1 MTVSD
6 ILQLSAAGFS
16 KAEILAM
23 SNADTGKHEQK
34 DTGKHEQK
42 DDGAKPEEKKETVA
56 VSADFAKALD
66 EINKRLDALTQTK
79 AEPEKK
85 EEPKK
90 DSADVLA
97 LLQSMNMAGQRY
109 DLPPKYNPDDALAG
123 ALDAV
128 MNGEK
133 KGDNK

>member
-34 DTGKHEQK
+34 EEG
-42 DDGAKPEEKKETVA
+42 GKPEEKKETVA
-56 VSADFAKALD
+56 LSADFAKALD
-66 EINKRLDALTQTK
+66 EINKRLDALTKTK
-79 AEPEKK
+79 EEPEKK

-90 DSADVLA
+90 DNTDVLA
-97 LLQSMNMAGQRY
+97 LLQSMNVAGQRY
-109 DLPPKYNPDDALAG
+109 DLPPQYDPEKALAG
-123 ALDAV
+123 ALDLV

-133 KGDNK
+133 KGVVNNG

>member
-34 DTGKHEQK
+34 E
-42 DDGAKPEEKKETVA
+42 DGAKPEEKKEAVA
-56 VSADFAKALD
+56 LSADFAKALD
-66 EINKRLDALTQTK
+66 EINKRLDALTQAK
-79 AEPEKK
+79 EEPKK

-90 DSADVLA
+90 DNTDVLA
-97 LLQSMNMAGQRY
+97 LLQSMNVAGQRY
-109 DLPPKYNPDDALAG
+109 DLPPQYDPEKALAG
-123 ALDAV
+123 ALDLV

-133 KGDNK
+133 KGVVNNG

>member
-34 DTGKHEQK
+34 EEG
-42 DDGAKPEEKKETVA
+42 GKPEEKEDTVA
-56 VSADFAKALD
+56 LSADFAKALD
-66 EINKRLDALTQTK
+66 EINKRLDALTKTK
-79 AEPEKK
+79 EEPEKK

-90 DSADVLA
+90 DNTDVLA
-97 LLQSMNMAGQRY
+97 LLQSMNVAGQRY
-109 DLPPKYNPDDALAG
+109 DLPPQYDPEKALAG
-123 ALDAV
+123 ALDLV

-133 KGDNK
+133 KGVVNNG

>member
-34 DTGKHEQK
+34 E
-42 DDGAKPEEKKETVA
+42 DGGKPEEKKETVEL
-56 VSADFAKALD
+56 SADFAKALD
-66 EINKRLDALTQTK
+66 EINKRLDALTQAK
-79 AEPEKK
+79 EEHKK
-85 EEPKK
+85 EESKK
-90 DSADVLA
+90 ESTDVLA
-97 LLQSMNMAGQRY
+97 LLQSMNVAGQRY
-109 DLPPKYNPDDALAG
+109 DLPPQYDPEKALAG

-128 MNGEK
+128 MNGAK
-133 KGDNK
+133 KGEVK

>member
-34 DTGKHEQK
+34 EGRHE
-42 DDGAKPEEKKETVA
+42 
-56 VSADFAKALD
+56 DFAAALA
-66 EINKRLDALTQTK
+66 EINKRLDALTQAK
-79 AEPEKK
+79 EEPKK

-90 DSADVLA
+90 DSTDVLA
-97 LLQSMNMAGQRY
+97 LLQSMNVAGQRY
-109 DLPPKYNPDDALAG
+109 DLPPQYDPEKALAG
-123 ALDAV
+123 ALDLV

-133 KGDNK
+133 KGVVNNG

>member
-23 SNADTGKHEQK
+23 SGAGTGTPEQK
-34 DTGKHEQK
+34 KE
-42 DDGAKPEEKKETVA
+42 GAKPEEKKDAVA
-56 VSADFAKALD
+56 VPADFAKALD

-79 AEPEKK
+79 EEPEKK
-85 EEPKK
+85 EEPKR
-90 DSADVLA
+90 DNTDVLA
-97 LLQSMNMAGQRY
+97 LLQSMNVAGQRY
-109 DLPPKYNPDDALAG
+109 DLPPQYNPEDALAG

-128 MNGEK
+128 MNGAK
-133 KGDNK
+133 KGDVR

>member
-34 DTGKHEQK
+34 DE
-42 DDGAKPEEKKETVA
+42 GAKPEEKKETVA
-56 VSADFAKALD
+56 LSADFAKALD

-90 DSADVLA
+90 DNTDVLA
-97 LLQSMNMAGQRY
+97 LLQSMNVAGQRY
-109 DLPPKYNPDDALAG
+109 DLPPQYDPEKALAG
-123 ALDAV
+123 ALDLV

-133 KGDNK
+133 KGE

>member
-34 DTGKHEQK
+34 EEG
-42 DDGAKPEEKKETVA
+42 GKPEEKKETVA
-56 VSADFAKALD
+56 ISADFAKALD

-79 AEPEKK
+79 EEPEKK

-90 DSADVLA
+90 DNTDVLA
-97 LLQSMNMAGQRY
+97 LLQSMNVAGQRY
-109 DLPPKYNPDDALAG
+109 DLPPQYDPEKALAG
-123 ALDAV
+123 ALDLV
-128 MNGEK
+128 MKGEK
-133 KGDNK
+133 KGVVNNG

>member
-34 DTGKHEQK
+34 EDVG
-42 DDGAKPEEKKETVA
+42 KPEEKKETGGL
-56 VSADFAKALD
+56 SADFAKALD

-90 DSADVLA
+90 DSTDVLA
-97 LLQSMNMAGQRY
+97 LLQSMNVAGQRY
-109 DLPPKYNPDDALAG
+109 DLPPQYDPEKALAG
-123 ALDAV
+123 ALDLV

-133 KGDNK
+133 KGVVNNG

>member
-34 DTGKHEQK
+34 EEEG
-42 DDGAKPEEKKETVA
+42 KPEEKKETVTL
-56 VSADFAKALD
+56 SADFAKALD
-66 EINKRLDALTQTK
+66 EINKRLDALTQAK

-90 DSADVLA
+90 DNTDVLA
-97 LLQSMNMAGQRY
+97 LLQSMNVAGQRY
-109 DLPPKYNPDDALAG
+109 DLPPQYDPEKALAG
-123 ALDAV
+123 ALDLV

-133 KGDNK
+133 KGVVNNG

>member
-34 DTGKHEQK
+34 E
-42 DDGAKPEEKKETVA
+42 DGAKPEEKKETVA
-56 VSADFAKALD
+56 LSADFAKALD

-90 DSADVLA
+90 DSTDVLA
-97 LLQSMNMAGQRY
+97 LLQSMNVAGQRY
-109 DLPPKYNPDDALAG
+109 DLPPQYDPEKALAG
-123 ALDAV
+123 ALDVV

-133 KGDNK
+133 KGVVNNG

>member
-34 DTGKHEQK
+34 DE
-42 DDGAKPEEKKETVA
+42 GAKPKDRHE
-56 VSADFAKALD
+56 DFATALA
-66 EINKRLDALTQTK
+66 EISKRLDALAESKT
-79 AEPEKK
+79 EPEKK

-90 DSADVLA
+90 DSTDVLA

-109 DLPPKYNPDDALAG
+109 DLPPQYNPEDALAG

-128 MNGEK
+128 MNGAK

>member
-34 DTGKHEQK
+34 EEG
-42 DDGAKPEEKKETVA
+42 GKPEEKRDSHE
-56 VSADFAKALD
+56 DFAAALA
-66 EINKRLDALTQTK
+66 EINKRLDALAQAK
-79 AEPEKK
+79 EEPKK

-90 DSADVLA
+90 DNTDVLA
-97 LLQSMNMAGQRY
+97 LLQSMNVAGQRY
-109 DLPPKYNPDDALAG
+109 DLPPQYDPEKALAG

-128 MNGEK
+128 MNGAK
-133 KGDNK
+133 KGE

>member
-34 DTGKHEQK
+34 EEGS
-42 DDGAKPEEKKETVA
+42 KPEEKKETVA
-56 VSADFAKALD
+56 LSADFAKALD
-66 EINKRLDALTQTK
+66 EINKRLDALTQAK
-79 AEPEKK
+79 EEPKK

-90 DSADVLA
+90 DNTDVLA
-97 LLQSMNMAGQRY
+97 LLQSMNVAGQRY
-109 DLPPKYNPDDALAG
+109 DLPPQYDPEKALAG
-123 ALDAV
+123 ALDLV

-133 KGDNK
+133 KGVVNNG

>member
-23 SNADTGKHEQK
+23 RNADTGKHEQK
-34 DTGKHEQK
+34 E
-42 DDGAKPEEKKETVA
+42 DGGKPEEKKETVA
-56 VSADFAKALD
+56 LSADFAKALD
-66 EINKRLDALTQTK
+66 EINKRLDALTQAK
-79 AEPEKK
+79 EEPKK

-90 DSADVLA
+90 DNTDVLA
-97 LLQSMNMAGQRY
+97 LLQSMNVAGQRY
-109 DLPPKYNPDDALAG
+109 DLPPQYDPEKALAG
-123 ALDAV
+123 ALDLV

-133 KGDNK
+133 KGVVNNG

>member
-23 SNADTGKHEQK
+23 SNADTGKHEK
-34 DTGKHEQK
+34 KEEG
-42 DDGAKPEEKKETVA
+42 GKPEEKKETVA
-56 VSADFAKALD
+56 LSADFAKALD
-66 EINKRLDALTQTK
+66 EINKRLDALTQAK
-79 AEPEKK
+79 EEPKK

-90 DSADVLA
+90 DNADVLA
-97 LLQSMNMAGQRY
+97 LLQSMNVAGQRY
-109 DLPPKYNPDDALAG
+109 DLPPQYDPEKALAG

-128 MNGEK
+128 MNGAK
-133 KGDNK
+133 KGDNN

>member
-23 SNADTGKHEQK
+23 SNADTGKHE
-34 DTGKHEQK
+34 
-42 DDGAKPEEKKETVA
+42 EKKDRHE
-56 VSADFAKALD
+56 DFAAALE
-66 EINKRLDALTQTK
+66 EINKRLDALAQAK
-79 AEPEKK
+79 EEPKK

-90 DSADVLA
+90 ENTDVLA
-97 LLQSMNMAGQRY
+97 LLQSMNVAGQRY
-109 DLPPKYNPDDALAG
+109 DLPPQYDPEKALGG

-128 MNGEK
+128 MNGAK
-133 KGDNK
+133 KGDNN

>member
-34 DTGKHEQK
+34 DEGTKS
-42 DDGAKPEEKKETVA
+42 EEKKDRHE
-56 VSADFAKALD
+56 DFAAALAK
-66 EINKRLDALTQTK
+66 INERLDALTQ
-79 AEPEKK
+79 AK

-90 DSADVLA
+90 DNTDVLA
-97 LLQSMNMAGQRY
+97 LLQSMNVAGQRY
-109 DLPPKYNPDDALAG
+109 DLPPQYDPEKSLAG
-123 ALDAV
+123 ALDLV

-133 KGDNK
+133 KGVVNNGK

>member
-34 DTGKHEQK
+34 EEG
-42 DDGAKPEEKKETVA
+42 GKPEEKRDSHE
-56 VSADFAKALD
+56 DFAAALA

-79 AEPEKK
+79 EEPKK

-90 DSADVLA
+90 DSTDVLA
-97 LLQSMNMAGQRY
+97 LLQSMNVAGQRY
-109 DLPPKYNPDDALAG
+109 DLPPQYDPEKALAG

-128 MNGEK
+128 MNGAK
-133 KGDNK
+133 KGDNN

>member
-6 ILQLSAAGFS
+6 ILQLSAAGFT

-34 DTGKHEQK
+34 E
-42 DDGAKPEEKKETVA
+42 DGAKPEEKKETVA
-56 VSADFAKALD
+56 LSDDFAKALD
-66 EINKRLDALTQTK
+66 EINKRLDALTQAK
-79 AEPEKK
+79 EEPKK

-90 DSADVLA
+90 DNTDVLA
-97 LLQSMNMAGQRY
+97 LLQSMNVAGQRY
-109 DLPPKYNPDDALAG
+109 DLPPQYDPEKALAG
-123 ALDAV
+123 ALDVV

-133 KGDNK
+133 KGEVK

>member
-34 DTGKHEQK
+34 D
-42 DDGAKPEEKKETVA
+42 DGVKPEEKKETVA

-90 DSADVLA
+90 DNTDILA
-97 LLQSMNMAGQRY
+97 LLQSMNVAGQRY
-109 DLPPKYNPDDALAG
+109 DLPPQYTPEDALAG

-128 MNGEK
+128 MNGAK
-133 KGDNK
+133 KGDVNNGK

>member
-34 DTGKHEQK
+34 EEG
-42 DDGAKPEEKKETVA
+42 GKPEEKKETGGL
-56 VSADFAKALD
+56 SSDFAKALD

-79 AEPEKK
+79 EEPKK

-90 DSADVLA
+90 DNTDVLA
-97 LLQSMNMAGQRY
+97 LLQSMNVAGQRY
-109 DLPPKYNPDDALAG
+109 DLPPQYDPEKALAG
-123 ALDAV
+123 ALDLV

-133 KGDNK
+133 KGVVNNG

>member
-34 DTGKHEQK
+34 E
-42 DDGAKPEEKKETVA
+42 DGAKPEEKKETVA
-56 VSADFAKALD
+56 LSADFAKALD
-66 EINKRLDALTQTK
+66 EINKRLDALTQAKEEPK
-79 AEPEKK
+79 A

-90 DSADVLA
+90 DNTDVLA
-97 LLQSMNMAGQRY
+97 LLQSMNVAGQRY
-109 DLPPKYNPDDALAG
+109 DLPPQYDPEKALAG
-123 ALDAV
+123 ALDLV

-133 KGDNK
+133 KGVVNNG

>member
-23 SNADTGKHEQK
+23 SNA

-90 DSADVLA
+90 DNTDILA
-97 LLQSMNMAGQRY
+97 LLQSMNVAGQRY
-109 DLPPKYNPDDALAG
+109 DLPPQYTPEDALAG

-128 MNGEK
+128 MNGAK
-133 KGDNK
+133 KGDVNNGK

>member
-23 SNADTGKHEQK
+23 SNADTGKQK
-34 DTGKHEQK
+34 EEGDKL
-42 DDGAKPEEKKETVA
+42 EEKKDSHE
-56 VSADFAKALD
+56 DFAAALA
-66 EINKRLDALTQTK
+66 EINKRLDALTQ
-79 AEPEKK
+79 AK

-90 DSADVLA
+90 ENTDVLA
-97 LLQSMNMAGQRY
+97 LLQSMNVAGQRY
-109 DLPPKYNPDDALAG
+109 DLPPQYDPEKALAG
-123 ALDAV
+123 ALDLV

-133 KGDNK
+133 KGVVNNG

>member
-34 DTGKHEQK
+34 EEG
-42 DDGAKPEEKKETVA
+42 GKPEKKKETVA
-56 VSADFAKALD
+56 LSADFAKALD

-90 DSADVLA
+90 DNTDVLA
-97 LLQSMNMAGQRY
+97 LLQSMNVAGQRY
-109 DLPPKYNPDDALAG
+109 DLPPQYDPEKALAG
-123 ALDAV
+123 ALDLV

-133 KGDNK
+133 KGVVNNG

>member
-23 SNADTGKHEQK
+23 SNADTGKQK
-34 DTGKHEQK
+34 DEGT
-42 DDGAKPEEKKETVA
+42 KPEEKKDAVA
-56 VSADFAKALD
+56 VPADFAKALD

-79 AEPEKK
+79 EEPEKK
-85 EEPKK
+85 EEPKR
-90 DSADVLA
+90 DNTDVVA
-97 LLQSMNMAGQRY
+97 LLQSMNVAGQRY
-109 DLPPKYNPDDALAG
+109 DLPPQYNPEDALAG

-128 MNGEK
+128 MNGAK
-133 KGDNK
+133 KGDVK

>member
-23 SNADTGKHEQK
+23 SNAGGGKHEQK
-34 DTGKHEQK
+34 EEG
-42 DDGAKPEEKKETVA
+42 GKPEEKKETVA
-56 VSADFAKALD
+56 LSADFAKALD
-66 EINKRLDALTQTK
+66 EINKRLDALTQAK
-79 AEPEKK
+79 EEPKK

-90 DSADVLA
+90 DSTDVLA
-97 LLQSMNMAGQRY
+97 LLQSMNVAGQRY
-109 DLPPKYNPDDALAG
+109 DLPPQYDPEKALAG

-128 MNGEK
+128 MNGAK
-133 KGDNK
+133 KGDNN

>member
-34 DTGKHEQK
+34 EEG
-42 DDGAKPEEKKETVA
+42 GKPEEKKETVA
-56 VSADFAKALD
+56 LSADFAKALD
-66 EINKRLDALTQTK
+66 EINKRLDALTQAK
-79 AEPEKK
+79 EEPKK

-90 DSADVLA
+90 DNTDVLA
-97 LLQSMNMAGQRY
+97 LLQSMNVAGQRY
-109 DLPPKYNPDDALAG
+109 DLPPQYDPEKALAG

-128 MNGEK
+128 MNGAK
-133 KGDNK
+133 KGDNN

>member
-1 MTVSD
+1 MTVSE

-34 DTGKHEQK
+34 DA
-42 DDGAKPEEKKETVA
+42 GAKPEEKKDVA
-56 VSADFAKALD
+56 TPDFAKAFEELS
-66 EINKRLDALTQTK
+66 KRLEALMQK
-79 AEPEKK
+79 EEPKK

-90 DSADVLA
+90 EEPEKDNTDVLA
-97 LLQSMNMAGQRY
+97 LLQSINVAGQRY
-109 DLPPKYNPDDALAG
+109 DLPPQYNPEEALAG

-128 MNGEK
+128 MNGAK
-133 KGDNK
+133 KGDANNGK

>member
-34 DTGKHEQK
+34 EEGGKT
-42 DDGAKPEEKKETVA
+42 EEKKDRHEE
-56 VSADFAKALD
+56 FAAALA
-66 EINKRLDALTQTK
+66 EINKRLDALTQAK
-79 AEPEKK
+79 EEPKK

-90 DSADVLA
+90 DNTDVLA
-97 LLQSMNMAGQRY
+97 LLQSMNVAGQRY
-109 DLPPKYNPDDALAG
+109 DLPPQYDPEKALAG
-123 ALDAV
+123 ALDLV

-133 KGDNK
+133 KGVVNNG

>member
-6 ILQLSAAGFS
+6 SLQLSAAGFS

-34 DTGKHEQK
+34 EEGV
-42 DDGAKPEEKKETVA
+42 KPEEKKDSHE
-56 VSADFAKALD
+56 DFAAALA
-66 EINKRLDALTQTK
+66 EINKRLDALTQAK
-79 AEPEKK
+79 EEPKK

-90 DSADVLA
+90 DSTDVLA
-97 LLQSMNMAGQRY
+97 LLQSMNVAGQRY
-109 DLPPKYNPDDALAG
+109 DLPPQYDPEKALAG

-128 MNGEK
+128 MNGAK
-133 KGDNK
+133 KGE

>member
-34 DTGKHEQK
+34 EEGGKTEERKDRHE
-42 DDGAKPEEKKETVA
+42 G
-56 VSADFAKALD
+56 FAAALA
-66 EINKRLDALTQTK
+66 EINKRLDALTQ
-79 AEPEKK
+79 AK

-90 DSADVLA
+90 DNTDVLA
-97 LLQSMNMAGQRY
+97 LLQSMNVAGQRY
-109 DLPPKYNPDDALAG
+109 DLPPQYDPEKALAG
-123 ALDAV
+123 ALDLV

-133 KGDNK
+133 KGVINNG